1 MSLFFPPLCCLS
13 FIHLQILITPV
24 DIFKLFNMNILPSA
38 KIIDIDDVHKGN
50 KVHSFVRNRGS
61 VIEASHHFSFPC
73 LNLIFQKE
81 NLSTITLI
89 INNVVLG
96 PLINVRETEGEIKK
110 MDNPETLATLG
121 TQRHRSRLKDE
132 QHGPTK
138 NVGGKPR
145 CSRMGIGSCLA

>member
-1 MSLFFPPLCCLS
+1 
-13 FIHLQILITPV
+13 
-24 DIFKLFNMNILPSA
+24 MNILPSA

-73 LNLIFQKE
+73 MNLIFQKE

-110 MDNPETLATLG
+110 NG
-121 TQRHRSRLKDE
+121 QSRDTGNIG
-132 QHGPTK
+132 HTK
-138 NVGGKPR
+138 TPVKTKR
-145 CSRMGIGSCLA
+145 